1 MRANNIEILCTRQL
15 QQHIVATVIENEITI
30 DCVPFIKSELIVAN
44 EIVETVNVLAVKKIT
59 AIFTST
65 NAVEAVIQRLSTKP
79 DWNIFCIGGVTKE
92 TVIGFFGEKAIKG
105 TARNAEVLAEKII
118 DGNNNDELVFF
129 CGDQRLDDLPQIV
142 RKHSLQI
149 NEVIV
154 YNTIYTPHVINKN
167 YDGILFFSPSAV
179 HSFFIEN
186 TITTDVILFAIGK
199 TTADAIGTYVSN
211 EILTSDWPRQEQLV
225 EKLIGYFKTVKQEDR
240 S

>member
-15 QQHIVATVIENEITI
+15 QQHVIATVIENGITI
-30 DCVPFIKSELIVAN
+30 DCVPFIKSELITTN
-44 EIVETVNVLAVKKIT
+44 EIVETINALANKKIT

-65 NAVEAVIQRLSTKP
+65 NAVEAVIQRLSAKP
-79 DWNIFCIGGVTKE
+79 DWDIFCIGGITKE
-92 TVIGFFGEKAIKG
+92 TAIGFFGEEAIKG
-105 TARNAEVLAEKII
+105 TARDAKVLAEKII
-118 DGNNNDELVFF
+118 AGNNNELVFF
-129 CGDQRLDDLPQIV
+129 CGDQHLDDLPQIV
-142 RKHSLQI
+142 KKHSLQL
-149 NEVIV
+149 NEIIV

-186 TITTDVILFAIGK
+186 TIVTDVILFAIGK

-211 EILTSDWPRQEQLV
+211 EIVTSDWPRQEQLV
-225 EKLIGYFKTVKQEDR
+225 EKLIGYFKTMKQENR